1 MTAGGKINLYIPPN
15 PHEKVSKENALS
27 THSLNIN
34 RNITCI
40 EFCPLQDEEEIEKKE
55 RLMLIK
61 KPKTKKNSKEK
72 EEKKPKK
79 EEKDLIPR
87 KSEVLFIGCEISLL
101 CYDIMEN
108 KTLFDREITEGVLC
122 MACGRFSNFNEPLCL
137 AGGNCNIV
145 GIDINGEE
153 KFWTVLGG
161 NAICMELGYY
171 LSDNNCSLFVGT
183 DDYTIRIYKDE
194 EPLLEIN
201 ENTKIVII
209 CPIEDDYFCYGLE
222 TGTVGLYKGK
232 DKKWTKKEKGYCTAM
247 EIRDFKGEGTVEVL
261 VGMSTGKIVFFD
273 ANTGKEYFNF
283 YVNHPISKFFYGDFI
298 LSQRNIEDNIL
309 IKQNDIEEEED
320 EDDQIICFTENGDV
334 YGYIYGNKNFIS
346 TEHEYE
352 SKDKKVRE
360 EDLNEYEALL
370 KEKNKLLDELE
381 DLAVRESNR
390 NKINAPKEGNE
401 LPQTLKVDI
410 DLESNDKDK
419 CADLTLEATDNAI
432 IKAVIISSEQIYQ
445 GETFVKYPKSESN
458 NAIVQIKTKK
468 DLHINLHIKVLLGTN
483 SLVDD
488 YIVLEYNKIIPKY
501 CFYILLRE
509 EDEYKSKLKQGISFT
524 FDDRIER
531 LILFLEEKF
540 NIPAKEISAFKKD
553 DANFKIRF
561 RSLRTDIILEINV
574 LKGNKLSILTD
585 EIELCGNLVQDLAQ
599 FLNKEDLNT
608 NIDYKKYAQSYE
620 EIFNRI
626 EELDNERNHL
636 NINMSDIITNIK
648 DLYVKAED
656 NRLIDNIKGFKDYF
670 RKIDVQNNQ
679 LLDEF
684 EKRSEKYQQL
694 LSDLKSVNEMIQ
706 LGSNL
711 KCGKYKKEM
720 VSECRKCIK
729 NKDYALLMKI
739 ISSGES
745 H

>member
-55 RLMLIK
+55 RLMLIR
-61 KPKTKKNSKEK
+61 KPKTKNNSKEK
-72 EEKKPKK
+72 EEKKPIK

>member
-55 RLMLIK
+55 RLMLIR

-745 H
+745 R